1 MLKVLSLEV
10 SIRIISLLWSKTNRQ
25 AWPPSKKP
33 LLIGFE
39 SKGLAEWTRFRPI
52 QAMVT
57 SRTNKAQT
65 EKNMYIMYI
74 YIEKMLQRNEKSDLQ
89 GSFDTSAQCFMA
101 FRITSWLLMRFLE
114 SEIWYISPCSACLP
128 GNQDHLSAA
137 LKCGKCGKVLRD
149 LQTFSMPPPQV
160 WTQKLSPHLT

>member
-25 AWPPSKKP
+25 AWPPSNKP

-65 EKNMYIMYI
+65 EKKYVYYV
-74 YIEKMLQRNEKSDLQ
+74 YIEKNATEK
-89 GSFDTSAQCFMA
+89 
-101 FRITSWLLMRFLE
+101 
-114 SEIWYISPCSACLP
+114 
-128 GNQDHLSAA
+128 
-137 LKCGKCGKVLRD
+137 
-149 LQTFSMPPPQV
+149 
-160 WTQKLSPHLT
+160 